1 MFASTDPTKVPS
13 VQLLTRSGRKIPE
26 NDTDGM
32 FWRDKPATDCFNRFP
47 LETRE
52 AIAGF
57 LPTASFLNLRL
68 ATRAMAI
75 IFDSTRFWKTR
86 FYPNEERGFLFWLL
100 QKNNPRYRKMDWRLL
115 YHATNKVRVGGAKF
129 QTRVH
134 IWTRHRWLRDVC
146 LMIRDIGSTSSLTQ
160 TVDIAPS
167 FQKIGVSILKE
178 QKNTC
183 ITGMEFIYGDRPN
196 LNIEYKIPGK
206 SMTVYMSSLKEIKAG
221 VGKNGIYA
229 IQLVSHTFESEW
241 LGDRNEDHTTT
252 SRFML
257 EGGSIQAMEIR
268 FDVSLKL
275 STNRSGLTLNRDIRW
290 LCLKWANWTMQN
302 QDVNIV

>member
-1 MFASTDPTKVPS
+1 MFARTDPTKVPS
-13 VQLLTRSGRKIPE
+13 VQLLTRSGRRIPE

-32 FWRDKPATDCFNRFP
+32 FWRDKPVTDCFDRFP

-52 AIAGF
+52 VIAGF

-75 IFDSTRFWKTR
+75 IFDSTGFWKSR

-100 QKNNPRYRKMDWRLL
+100 GLQENNPRYRRMDWRLL
-115 YHATNKVRVGGAKF
+115 YHATNTVRVGGAKF

-146 LMIRDIGSTSSLTQ
+146 LMIRTDDPKDIGSTSSLTQ

-167 FQKIGVSILKE
+167 FHQIGISILKE

-183 ITGMEFIYGDRPN
+183 ITGMEFVYGDRLN
-196 LNIEYKIPGK
+196 LNIGYKIPGK
-206 SMTVYMSSLKEIKAG
+206 SMTIHMSSLKEIKTAM
-221 VGKNGIYA
+221 GKNGIYA

-241 LGDRNEDHTTT
+241 LGDRDEDHTTT

-257 EGGSIQAMEIR
+257 EGGIQAMEIR
-268 FDVSLKL
+268 VDVSLKL
-275 STNRSGLTLNRDIRW
+275 STNRSG
-290 LCLKWANWTMQN
+290 
-302 QDVNIV
+302 